1 MVIENICNTHFSFII
16 VMLMLLAYDIEQ
28 NPGPNNPRQA
38 ELSILHL
45 NIRGIRN
52 KIDYIKDNLLD
63 FHILCETLLDQQ
75 IMNDSLFLSD
85 SFDKPY
91 RKDRTNH
98 GGGGGGGGGGG
109 S

>member
-1 MVIENICNTHFSFII
+1 
-16 VMLMLLAYDIEQ
+16 MLMLLAYDIEQ

-45 NIRGIRN
+45 NIRSIRN

-63 FHILCETLLDQQ
+63 FHILCFNETHLDQQ

-85 SFDKPY
+85 SFDEPY
-91 RKDRTNH
+91 RKDGTNH
-98 GGGGGGGGGGG
+98 DGPGLA
-109 S
+109 